1 MPIFL
6 QNVYWI
12 KCHVNI
18 VPTYTEDFSS
28 VLAGIN
34 VSNDIIIKKILK
46 KKLKE
51 DNKICNS

>member
-34 VSNDIIIKKILK
+34 VSNDIIIKKK
-46 KKLKE
+46 FE
-51 DNKICNS
+51 NKIVIQNVF